1 MNPALIETPRLLLR
15 PFVGSDAPAAFEW
28 FGDAVV
34 MRHTPSGPDASLQQ
48 TTDRIADYQRHQ
60 AAHGF
65 SKWVVLD
72 RETQRP
78 IGDSGLLVMPES
90 GDIDLGFRLARPWW
104 GKGLATEAARAWVR
118 TAFGDFTLARLT
130 AFAHPDNQA
139 SLRVLEKL
147 GFRHERAGTVMGMRS
162 LVFSLAAPG
171 AQGVV
176 QAWPG

>member
-1 MNPALIETPRLLLR
+1 MHLTQIETPRLLLR
-15 PFVGSDAPAAFEW
+15 PFVGSDAPAALEW
-28 FGDAVV
+28 FGDASV
-34 MRHTPSGPDASLQQ
+34 MRYTPSGPDTSLQQ

-72 RETQRP
+72 RDTRRP
-78 IGDSGLLVMPES
+78 IGDSGLLGMPET
-90 GDIDLGFRLARPWW
+90 GDIDLGFRLGRPWW
-104 GKGLATEAARAWVR
+104 GKGLATEAGIAWVC
-118 TAFGDFTLARLT
+118 TAFGDFSLTRLT

-162 LVFSLAAPG
+162 LVFSLDAPG
-171 AQGVV
+171 G
-176 QAWPG
+176 